1 MSRLLPLALA
11 LAFPALAHA
20 SAVTAS
26 LELAT
31 AAVACLLI
39 LACLPLRARPVL
51 ALSLL
56 AAGAALLA
64 LLHASGHAHLPLMLP
79 PVLFNLAVGLYFARS
94 LAPGRMPLI
103 ERIVRALNN
112 GQVHDSGVPAYARAW
127 TRAWAVILLTLAAI
141 NAALALLAQPNGVLL
156 GLGFTP
162 PLTVPLALWSLFAN
176 LLNYLIVA
184 VVFVGEYA
192 YRCRRFPHS
201 DYGGFVGFL
210 KRVGRLGP
218 AFWRGSDAA
227 VGPKA

>member
-1 MSRLLPLALA
+1 MSRGLPLALA

-39 LACLPLRARPVL
+39 LACLPLRAKPVL
-51 ALSLL
+51 ALAVF
-56 AAGAALLA
+56 AAGAGLLV
-64 LLHASGHAHLPLMLP
+64 LLYASGHAHLPLMLP
-79 PVLFNLAVGLYFARS
+79 PVLFNLAIGLYFARS

-112 GQVHDSGVPAYARAW
+112 GEVHHPDVPAYARAW
-127 TRAWAVILLTLAAI
+127 TRAWAWILLALAAV
-141 NAALALLAQPNGVLL
+141 NAALALLAEPKGLLL
-156 GLGFTP
+156 GLGVMP
-162 PLTVPLALWSLFAN
+162 PLSVPLELWSLFAN

-184 VVFVGEYA
+184 VVFIAEYV
-192 YRCRRFPHS
+192 YRSRRFPHS

-227 VGPKA
+227 VSSKG

>member
-1 MSRLLPLALA
+1 MSRLLPVALA
-11 LAFPALAHA
+11 LAFPVLAHA

-39 LACLPLRARPVL
+39 LVCLPLRAKP
-51 ALSLL
+51 LL
-56 AAGAALLA
+56 AITVFAVGAILLA
-64 LLHASGHAHLPLMLP
+64 VLHASGHAHLPLMLP

-112 GQVHDSGVPAYARAW
+112 GQVHDPDVPAYARAW
-127 TRAWAVILLTLAAI
+127 TRAWAVILLALAAI
-141 NAALALLAQPNGVLL
+141 NAVLALLAEPKGLLLSL
-156 GLGFTP
+156 GLTP
-162 PLTVPLALWSLFAN
+162 PVSVPLELWSLFAN

-184 VVFVGEYA
+184 IVFVGEYV
-192 YRCRRFPHS
+192 YRSRRFPHS
-201 DYGGFVGFL
+201 DYGGFLGFL

-218 AFWRGSDAA
+218 AFWRGNDAA
-227 VGPKA
+227 VGSNQ

>member
-1 MSRLLPLALA
+1 MSRLLPVALA
-11 LAFPALAHA
+11 LAFPVLAHA

-39 LACLPLRARPVL
+39 LVCLPLRAKPLL
-51 ALSLL
+51 AITVFAVGAILL
-56 AAGAALLA
+56 AA
-64 LLHASGHAHLPLMLP
+64 LHASGHAHLPLMLP

-112 GQVHDSGVPAYARAW
+112 GEVHDPEVPAYARAW
-127 TRAWAVILLTLAAI
+127 TRAWAVILLALAAL
-141 NAALALLAQPNGVLL
+141 NAALALLAEPKGLLL

-162 PLTVPLALWSLFAN
+162 PLSVPLELWSLFAN

-184 VVFVGEYA
+184 VVFIGEYV
-192 YRCRRFPHS
+192 YRSRRFPHS

-227 VGPKA
+227 ASPKG

>member
-1 MSRLLPLALA
+1 MNRLLPVALA
-11 LAFPALAHA
+11 LAFPVLAHA

-26 LELAT
+26 LALAT
-31 AAVACLLI
+31 IAVACLLI
-39 LACLPLRARPVL
+39 LVCLPLRTRPML
-51 ALSLL
+51 ALFVL

-103 ERIVRALNN
+103 ERIVRALNE
-112 GQVHDSGVPAYARAW
+112 GQVHDPDVPAYARAW
-127 TRAWAVILLTLAAI
+127 TRAWAVILLALAAI
-141 NAALALLAQPNGVLL
+141 NAVLALLAEPKGLLLSL
-156 GLGFTP
+156 GLTP
-162 PLTVPLALWSLFAN
+162 PVSVPLELWSLFAN

-184 VVFVGEYA
+184 IVFVGEYI
-192 YRCRRFPHS
+192 YRSRRFPHS
-201 DYGGFVGFL
+201 DYGGFLGFV

-227 VGPKA
+227 VGSNQ

>member
-1 MSRLLPLALA
+1 MNRLLPVALA
-11 LAFPALAHA
+11 LAFPVLAHA

-26 LELAT
+26 LALAT
-31 AAVACLLI
+31 IAVACLLI
-39 LACLPLRARPVL
+39 LVCLPLRTRPMP
-51 ALSLL
+51 ALFVL

-103 ERIVRALNN
+103 ERIVRALNE
-112 GQVHDSGVPAYARAW
+112 GQVHDPEVPAYARAW
-127 TRAWAVILLTLAAI
+127 TRAWAGILLTLAAI
-141 NAALALLAQPNGVLL
+141 NAVLALLAEPKGLL
-156 GLGFTP
+156 LSFGLP
-162 PLTVPLALWSLFAN
+162 PPVSVPVGLWSLFAN
-176 LLNYLIVA
+176 LLHCLLVA
-184 VVFVGEYA
+184 VVFIGEYA
-192 YRCRRFPHS
+192 YRRRRFPHS

-227 VGPKA
+227 VGSKG

>member
-1 MSRLLPLALA
+1 MSRLLPVALA
-11 LAFPALAHA
+11 LAFPVLAHA

-26 LELAT
+26 LELAS

-39 LACLPLRARPVL
+39 LVCLPLRAKPVL
-51 ALSLL
+51 ALGLL
-56 AAGAALLA
+56 AAGVALLT

-103 ERIVRALNN
+103 ERIVRALNH
-112 GQVHDSGVPAYARAW
+112 GEVHHPEVPAYARTW
-127 TRAWAVILLTLAAI
+127 TRAWATILLTLAAI
-141 NAALALLAQPNGVLL
+141 NAALALLAEPKGLLL
-156 GLGFTP
+156 GLGLSP
-162 PLTVPLALWSLFAN
+162 PLSVPLEVWSLFAN

-184 VVFVGEYA
+184 VVFVGEYL
-192 YRCRRFPHS
+192 YRSRRFPHS

-210 KRVGRLGP
+210 KRIGRLGP

-227 VGPKA
+227 AGSKG

>member
-1 MSRLLPLALA
+1 MSRLLPIAFA
-11 LAFPALAHA
+11 LAFPVLAHA
-20 SAVTAS
+20 SALQAS

-31 AAVACLLI
+31 AAVACLLV
-39 LACLPLRARPVL
+39 LVCWPLRSRPAI
-51 ALSLL
+51 ALSVL

-64 LLHASGHAHLPLMLP
+64 LLYRSGHAHLPLMLP

-112 GQVHDSGVPAYARAW
+112 GQVHHPDVPAYARAW
-127 TRAWAVILLTLAAI
+127 TRGWAVILLTLAAI
-141 NAALALLAQPNGVLL
+141 NAALALLAEPKGLLL
-156 GLGFTP
+156 GLGLSP
-162 PLTVPLALWSLFAN
+162 PLSVPLEVWSLFAN

-184 VVFVGEYA
+184 VVFVGEYL
-192 YRCRRFPHS
+192 YRSRRFPHS
-201 DYGGFVGFL
+201 DYGGFMGFL

-227 VGPKA
+227 AGSKG

>member
-1 MSRLLPLALA
+1 MSRLLPVALA
-11 LAFPALAHA
+11 LAFPVLAHA

-26 LELAT
+26 LALAT

-39 LACLPLRARPVL
+39 LVCLPLRARPVL
-51 ALSLL
+51 ALGAF
-56 AAGAALLA
+56 AAGAGVLA
-64 LLHASGHAHLPLMLP
+64 VLYASGHAHLPLMLP

-112 GQVHDSGVPAYARAW
+112 GQVHHPEVPGYARAW
-127 TRAWAVILLTLAAI
+127 TRAWAALLIGLALI
-141 NAALALLAQPNGVLL
+141 NALLALLAEPKGLLVSVGVV
-156 GLGFTP
+156 P
-162 PLTVPLALWSLFAN
+162 PQTVPLELWSLFAN

-184 VVFVGEYA
+184 LVFVGEYV
-192 YRCRRFPHS
+192 YRARRFPHS

-227 VGPKA
+227 VGSGR

>member
-1 MSRLLPLALA
+1 MNRLLPVALA
-11 LAFPALAHA
+11 LAFPVLAHA

-26 LELAT
+26 LALAT
-31 AAVACLLI
+31 IAVACLLI
-39 LACLPLRARPVL
+39 LVCLPLRTRPMP
-51 ALSLL
+51 ALFVL

-103 ERIVRALNN
+103 ERIVRALNE
-112 GQVHDSGVPAYARAW
+112 GQVHDPEVPAYARAW
-127 TRAWAVILLTLAAI
+127 TRAWAGILLTLAAI
-141 NAALALLAQPNGVLL
+141 NAVLALLAEPKGLL
-156 GLGFTP
+156 LSFGLAP
-162 PLTVPLALWSLFAN
+162 PVSVPLALWSLFAN

-184 VVFVGEYA
+184 LVFVGEYV
-192 YRCRRFPHS
+192 YRSRRFPHS
-201 DYGGFVGFL
+201 DYGGFVGFV

-227 VGPKA
+227 VGSKG